1 MSTVRLRAQTSD
13 GRKIIGELKTTKPYQ
28 PGFGA
33 QQRSMILKDLARLA
47 TLPADPHVLPLQ
59 QGDDIALQYLGAAVV
74 LQWENLPEAA
84 RDAIWQQAE
93 SVGGLPPVTSLHE
106 QLKSLIRRT
115 KR

>member
-1 MSTVRLRAQTSD
+1 MPDMT
-13 GRKIIGELKTTKPYQ
+13 
-28 PGFGA
+28 
-33 QQRSMILKDLARLA
+33 
-47 TLPADPHVLPLQ
+47 PHVLSLQ
-59 QGDDIALQYLGAAVV
+59 KGDDIALQYLGAAVV

-115 KR
+115 KS

>member
-1 MSTVRLRAQTSD
+1 VIIEYRAMAEECFSS
-13 GRKIIGELKTTKPYQ
+13 GL
-28 PGFGA
+28 GA
-33 QQRSMILKDLARLA
+33 VKKDSRMPDM
-47 TLPADPHVLPLQ
+47 TPHVLSLQ

-74 LQWENLPEAA
+74 LQWEALPEAA

-115 KR
+115 KS